1 MSAALRRMRLLSA
14 SAVVSSAHPCRRLA
28 CFLIRVDGWMD
39 GLQLRIVGWLA
50 TALSIPKSQHAEEVQ
65 QTDRAAA
72 GQSLKPRNRETEI
85 ERERERM
92 QAASGQSQTTDRS
105 IALLPLCL
113 CVRWWWIGR
122 SWRDAAASFTL
133 CSQADKKARPCP
145 LSFSSKEARSD
156 STNDRHRSRGRVIN
170 AAGLIPRDE

>member
-39 GLQLRIVGWLA
+39 GWLQLRIVGSRLPYRPQNLSMLKRNNRQTGQQQVSHLNHA
-50 TALSIPKSQHAEEVQ
+50 T
-65 QTDRAAA
+65 
-72 GQSLKPRNRETEI
+72 
-85 ERERERM
+85 ERERERERENAGSK
-92 QAASGQSQTTDRS
+92 QPEPDDRS